1 VVVLA
6 WELLVISTKSFFEA
20 YMFIDRILFSDPLPL
35 LMKKSLDFNSARHLL
50 ISSNI
55 SNMDTPGYR
64 AHDLDFKE
72 QLRQAVGQN
81 GSLNL
86 KSTHATHFGPSA
98 LSLENLAPVPFETN
112 GEEKSNGN
120 NVNIDEEMA
129 RLAENQIRYS
139 AVMQMMTKRN
149 SILGSAVSEVA

>member
-1 VVVLA
+1 
-6 WELLVISTKSFFEA
+6 
-20 YMFIDRILFSDPLPL
+20 MFIDRILFSDPLPL

-64 AHDLDFKE
+64 AHDLDFKD

-86 KSTHATHFGPSA
+86 KSTHVTHFGPSA

-129 RLAENQIRYS
+129 NLVILEQAYNAS
-139 AVMQMMTKRN
+139 ARVIT
-149 SILGSAVSEVA
+149 VANEMLDELFAAFR

>member
-1 VVVLA
+1 
-6 WELLVISTKSFFEA
+6 
-20 YMFIDRILFSDPLPL
+20 MFIDRILFSDPLPL